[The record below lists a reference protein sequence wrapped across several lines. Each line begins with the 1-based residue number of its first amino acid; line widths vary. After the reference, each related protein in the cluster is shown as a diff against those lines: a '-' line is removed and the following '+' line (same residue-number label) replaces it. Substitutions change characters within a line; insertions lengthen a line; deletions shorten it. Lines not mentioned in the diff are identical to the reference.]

1 MDYICIVL
9 LLLVLIL
16 SARLIF
22 LQKAMKSALGQME
35 DIEHQP
41 DQNRQLK
48 TFSSV
53 PLFEKLLQRI
63 NNLYGARQMERI
75 LYQRKEVKI
84 RQEIENISH
93 DLRTPLTSILGYLDL
108 LQDEETTTE
117 ERDEYLKIIRK
128 RAKLLQSFIQDF
140 YEISQIEADDYPLAY
155 DVINVQSMVKDAAVA
170 YYNEF
175 DRKNIQVEINLENR
189 PCSIIVDKL
198 QFHRILNNLI
208 QNALKYT
215 ESQFIIRQF
224 TQHGCCFLQFIN
236 DAAITESELNFIFDR
251 FFTGDHSR
259 GNQSSG
265 LGLTITKLLTE
276 KMKGLIEARLEHNM
290 FVIELQWICNR
301 MPE

>member
-1 MDYICIVL
+1 MDYLYIGL
-9 LLLVLIL
+9 FLLVLIL
-16 SARLIF
+16 SGRLFF
-22 LQKAMKSALGQME
+22 LHKAMKSAVGQME
-35 DIEHQP
+35 EIEQHP

-48 TFSSV
+48 TFSSA

-108 LQDEETTTE
+108 LQDEETKVE
-117 ERDEYLKIIRK
+117 EREEYLTIIRK

-140 YEISQIEADDYPLAY
+140 YEISQIEADDYPLTY
-155 DVINVQSMVKDAAVA
+155 DVINVQAMVKEAAVA

-175 DRKNIQVEINLENR
+175 DYKNIQVEINLENR
-189 PCSIIVDKL
+189 PCSIIADKL
-198 QFHRILNNLI
+198 QFNRILNNLI

-215 ESQFIIRQF
+215 NSQFSIKQF
-224 TQHGCCFLQFIN
+224 TQHGCCYLQFCN
-236 DAAITESELNFIFDR
+236 DAAISESELTYIFDR

-276 KMKGLIEARLEHNM
+276 KMKGQIEARLEQGM
-290 FVIELQWICNR
+290 FVIELQWICK
-301 MPE
+301 